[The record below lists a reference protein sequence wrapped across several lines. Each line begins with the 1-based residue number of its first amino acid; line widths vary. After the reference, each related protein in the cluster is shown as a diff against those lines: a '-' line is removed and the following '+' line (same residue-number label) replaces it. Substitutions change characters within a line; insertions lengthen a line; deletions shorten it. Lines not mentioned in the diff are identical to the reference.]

1 MGWVLGKKY
10 LLICFSSMFMNSNSK
25 YLFCLLHWL
34 TTLTSSLWVA
44 PQWNCLLEKEDH
56 FYIYQIQGPAGFPG
70 LQDIVCQN
78 GHWQFYDTS
87 QEKNVIWR
95 ERQLLLVQH
104 IGFLHWCHTLCN
116 CVLKCAK
123 LCKILQNFAQ
133 LHCLCIS
140 AEPMGSLKKPKG
152 GIAND
157 NSIGSLV
164 FCPLDA
170 SS

>member
-1 MGWVLGKKY
+1 M
-10 LLICFSSMFMNSNSK
+10 SMNSNSK
-25 YLFCLLHWL
+25 YLFCLLHEL

-95 ERQLLLVQH
+95 ERQLLLAQH

-123 LCKILQNFAQ
+123 LCEILQHFAK
-133 LHCLCIS
+133 LCTILLS
-140 AEPMGSLKKPKG
+140 SIAFAFQQNPWGASRSPRGALPMTIL
-152 GIAND
+152 
-157 NSIGSLV
+157 
-164 FCPLDA
+164 LDL
-170 SS
+170 

>member
-1 MGWVLGKKY
+1 MGWVLGKKHF
-10 LLICFSSMFMNSNSK
+10 LICFSSMFMNSNSK

-34 TTLTSSLWVA
+34 TTMASSLWVA
-44 PQWNCLLEKEDH
+44 PQWNCILEKEDH

-123 LCKILQNFAQ
+123 LCKTLLSSIAFAFQQNPWGASRSPRGALPMTIL
-133 LHCLCIS
+133 
-140 AEPMGSLKKPKG
+140 
-152 GIAND
+152 
-157 NSIGSLV
+157 
-164 FCPLDA
+164 LDL
-170 SS
+170 

>member
-1 MGWVLGKKY
+1 MFFINVHELKLKILILFVALINDSDVFLMG
-10 LLICFSSMFMNSNSK
+10 CSSMELSSWK
-25 YLFCLLHWL
+25 GRPLLYLSDPRTCRF
-34 TTLTSSLWVA
+34 SGS
-44 PQWNCLLEKEDH
+44 P
-56 FYIYQIQGPAGFPG
+56 
-70 LQDIVCQN
+70 

-87 QEKNVIWR
+87 QEKNVIWT